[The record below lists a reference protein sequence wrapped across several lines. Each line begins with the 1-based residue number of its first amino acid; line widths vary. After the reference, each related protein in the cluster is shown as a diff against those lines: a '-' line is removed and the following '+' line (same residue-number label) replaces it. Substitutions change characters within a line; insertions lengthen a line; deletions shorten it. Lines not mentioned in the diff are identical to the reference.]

1 MSDSWK
7 SLLIFSNQGGSRC
20 LASSS
25 EVWLMKTSV
34 LVHVRPWIFQALVI
48 LDLWHLLVMSDSW
61 KYLFWSMSGLEWLLI
76 FGIFVFSLTQIP
88 YRRHS
93 VIWSSLLFR
102 APPHSLANSCIHL
115 HPSTL
120 CATATSP
127 VFCLAC
133 HWYHSLIAHM
143 CCQKTKKCCPCC
155 GHKKQLPAVLDPSL
169 FPPTITCS
177 HLRLPF
183 DPSPFPLK

>member
-1 MSDSWK
+1 M
-7 SLLIFSNQGGSRC
+7 
-20 LASSS
+20 
-25 EVWLMKTSV
+25 
-34 LVHVRPWIFQALVI
+34 
-48 LDLWHLLVMSDSW
+48 
-61 KYLFWSMSGLEWLLI
+61 I

-88 YRRHS
+88 HHRHS

-169 FPPTITCS
+169 LPPTITCS

-183 DPSPFPLK
+183 DPSPFPLKSICEVHSMKSYMFCMFTCRAQEALRNSGINGHFGPIPFARVGSRNCDRLMAMLVER

>member
-1 MSDSWK
+1 
-7 SLLIFSNQGGSRC
+7 
-20 LASSS
+20 
-25 EVWLMKTSV
+25 
-34 LVHVRPWIFQALVI
+34 
-48 LDLWHLLVMSDSW
+48 
-61 KYLFWSMSGLEWLLI
+61 MSGLEWLLM

-88 YRRHS
+88 YHRHS

-143 CCQKTKKCCPCC
+143 CCQKTKN
-155 GHKKQLPAVLDPSL
+155 AVLAAVAKNICPLFLTPHSSPRPSPVPTCAYLSILHPSL
-169 FPPTITCS
+169 SSS
-177 HLRLPF
+177 HLFLRTNTKRRYL
-183 DPSPFPLK
+183 LYM

>member
-1 MSDSWK
+1 M
-7 SLLIFSNQGGSRC
+7 
-20 LASSS
+20 
-25 EVWLMKTSV
+25 
-34 LVHVRPWIFQALVI
+34 
-48 LDLWHLLVMSDSW
+48 
-61 KYLFWSMSGLEWLLI
+61 I

-88 YRRHS
+88 YHRHS

-169 FPPTITCS
+169 LPPTITCS

-183 DPSPFPLK
+183 DPSPFPLKSTQMSWIFFLGGNVWRRAFPHETSYLSSDLHTIAFHAG

>member
-1 MSDSWK
+1 M
-7 SLLIFSNQGGSRC
+7 
-20 LASSS
+20 
-25 EVWLMKTSV
+25 
-34 LVHVRPWIFQALVI
+34 
-48 LDLWHLLVMSDSW
+48 
-61 KYLFWSMSGLEWLLI
+61 I

-88 YRRHS
+88 YPRHS

-115 HPSTL
+115 HPSTV

-169 FPPTITCS
+169 LPPTITCS

-183 DPSPFPLK
+183 DPSPFPLKFFLSIRKQPGTLQAFLTLLISFGSSPFLIISAPHII